1 MELNAPL
8 ELTWSCYQEG
18 PLHCGACGT
27 CIERRE
33 ALLLAGIDDPTEYDS
48 FAPALMRDES
58 GSFAIDWEKT
68 IEGGEM
74 PPERRQGTGEPA

>member
-1 MELNAPL
+1 MPV

-33 ALLLAGIDDPTEYDS
+33 ALLLAGLDDPTEYHS

-58 GSFAIDWEKT
+58 GTFTIDWEKT
-68 IEGGEM
+68 IAGEEM
-74 PPERRQGTGEPA
+74 PPERRQGAGEPA